1 MSKFDPKKGVLYH
14 EYNKF
19 NKERSLREVKEPNLL
34 RDIFPYSEV
43 PKVDFDFAIM
53 PINPARTFLIT
64 DTTFRDGQQ
73 ARPPFTVEQVSALFD
88 FLNRLG
94 GPRGIIRRTEFFLY
108 TKKDRESVEK
118 CKAKG
123 YRYPVITGWI
133 RASKKDLA
141 LVRAAGL
148 TETGILTSVSDYH
161 VFLKMGLDRRKAME
175 KYVDIVRS
183 AVEKGIVPRCHFE
196 DITRADIYGFCVPL
210 AQRLMQIRE
219 ESGMDVKIRLC
230 DTMGFGVTYPG
241 TAVPRSVPKL
251 IRAMI
256 DDANVPE
263 DLLEWHGHNDFHQ
276 GLSNAVYA
284 WLYGCSSI
292 NGTLL
297 GIGERTGNT
306 PIEALVIEYMALR
319 GQRDGLEPLVL
330 KEIAEYF
337 ETELG
342 HHIPDNYPFLG
353 KASNTTS
360 AGIHVDGALKNE
372 EIYNIF
378 DTTLILGRAPGVN
391 ITDKSGMAG
400 IAHWINTHVDL
411 PDEDPIDKQHP
422 AVSKIYDTVMDQY
435 EKGRVTAFSDKE
447 MKALVKK
454 LMPELFISD
463 WDRMKLIAREMAH
476 TIVERF
482 ASTATMRSGKPDAM
496 EKAMEEFIQR
506 YPFIQYC
513 YIVDNDG
520 KKITDHVADITQK
533 AIYSEIRA
541 NEDFSDR
548 QWFIEPMKDG
558 KAHVLGP
565 FSSRITGAICI
576 TVSAPVR
583 NQKEKILGVFGADI
597 RLEELVKVENELME
611 EHGLEFTE
619 KDIKRLT
626 KKYRN

>member
-1 MSKFDPKKGVLYH
+1 
-14 EYNKF
+14 
-19 NKERSLREVKEPNLL
+19 
-34 RDIFPYSEV
+34 
-43 PKVDFDFAIM
+43 
-53 PINPARTFLIT
+53 
-64 DTTFRDGQQ
+64 
-73 ARPPFTVEQVSALFD
+73 
-88 FLNRLG
+88 
-94 GPRGIIRRTEFFLY
+94 
-108 TKKDRESVEK
+108 
-118 CKAKG
+118 
-123 YRYPVITGWI
+123 
-133 RASKKDLA
+133 
-141 LVRAAGL
+141 
-148 TETGILTSVSDYH
+148 
-161 VFLKMGLDRRKAME
+161 
-175 KYVDIVRS
+175 
-183 AVEKGIVPRCHFE
+183 
-196 DITRADIYGFCVPL
+196 
-210 AQRLMQIRE
+210 
-219 ESGMDVKIRLC
+219 
-230 DTMGFGVTYPG
+230 
-241 TAVPRSVPKL
+241 
-251 IRAMI
+251 
-256 DDANVPE
+256 
-263 DLLEWHGHNDFHQ
+263 
-276 GLSNAVYA
+276 
-284 WLYGCSSI
+284 
-292 NGTLL
+292 
-297 GIGERTGNT
+297 
-306 PIEALVIEYMALR
+306 
-319 GQRDGLEPLVL
+319 
-330 KEIAEYF
+330 
-337 ETELG
+337 
-342 HHIPDNYPFLG
+342 
-353 KASNTTS
+353 
-360 AGIHVDGALKNE
+360 
-372 EIYNIF
+372 
-378 DTTLILGRAPGVN
+378 
-391 ITDKSGMAG
+391 MAG

-411 PDEDPIDKQHP
+411 PDEEPIDKQHP

-435 EKGRVTAFSDKE
+435 ETGRVTAFSDKE

-583 NQKEKILGVFGADI
+583 NQKDKILGVFGADI

-619 KDIKRLT
+619 KDIRRLT